1 MSTLTTYPIH
11 PGDRLQRRIATV
23 LTNDILSITP
33 LFTGCQVIID
43 REEDEQAYPC
53 IAVRVGETQ
62 NTPPGSHVWHVG
74 ITIHLMED
82 RQEANDAITG
92 DTRPRHELRTEN
104 ISARLFG
111 IWDSVTLD
119 EEINLISDSHGVY
132 VLKIYNQ
139 NVAQTP
145 ETDYIG
151 TEWSFTAICVS
162 TQQ

>member
-11 PGDRLQRRIATV
+11 PGDRLQRRLATI

-33 LFTGCQVIID
+33 LFTGCSVVID
-43 REEDEQAYPC
+43 RTDAEQDLPV
-53 IAVRVGETQ
+53 IGVRVGETQ
-62 NTPPGSHVWHVG
+62 NIPPGSHVYHIG

-82 RQEANDAITG
+82 RQEANDAISG
-92 DTRPRHELRTEN
+92 DARPRHELRTEN

-111 IWDSVTLD
+111 IWDGATLD
-119 EEINLISDSHGVY
+119 EEINLISDGNGIH
-132 VLKIYNQ
+132 VLKIFNQ

-151 TEWSFTAICVS
+151 TEWSFTAICAS